1 MINAG
6 AQWLRERTRDFRGR
20 AEEAADENTRARLLS
35 AAAIYEREADVIE
48 SEERPRQLLTARVV
62 SAA

>member
-48 SEERPRQLLTARVV
+48 SKEGPRQPLTARVV